1 LTHLQRRTILW
12 ATRRGRSASIWG
24 SREADHATPDDDDVS
39 DSLRGQ
45 AELLRLKRFAEPDL
59 DRPVA
64 ELQAQADERV
74 HRLWSALVP
83 LLTDLLVWTYRP
95 DGRAEPRAT
104 RINDRRSALQQ
115 L

>member
-1 LTHLQRRTILW
+1 
-12 ATRRGRSASIWG
+12 
-24 SREADHATPDDDDVS
+24 
-39 DSLRGQ
+39 
-45 AELLRLKRFAEPDL
+45 
-59 DRPVA
+59 VA

-104 RINDRRSALQQ
+104 RINDRRAALQQ